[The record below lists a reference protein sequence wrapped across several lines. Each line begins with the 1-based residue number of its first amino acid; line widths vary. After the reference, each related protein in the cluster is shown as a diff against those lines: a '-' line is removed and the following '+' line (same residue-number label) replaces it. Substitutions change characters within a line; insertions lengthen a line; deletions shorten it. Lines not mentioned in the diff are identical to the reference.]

1 LEFNDNDWKEKLG
14 YYVDLGVVELE
25 GLDENGEPIYS
36 INEMAQELAPELWDA
51 HMEHVDQALTA
62 LYEEGLLEVEYDE
75 DLEPMFRISKEGYHR
90 AKEYGLIDFQQEDIP
105 ND

>member
-1 LEFNDNDWKEKLG
+1 MDENEDWQEKLQ
-14 YYVDLGVVELE
+14 YYVDLGVVEWE

-36 INEMAQELAPELWDA
+36 INESAEELAPELWES
-51 HMEHVDQALTA
+51 HMNHIDTALTA

-75 DLEPMFRISKEGYHR
+75 DLEPMFRISPDGYQR
-90 AKEYGLIDFQQEDIP
+90 AKEYGLIDFPGGDIP